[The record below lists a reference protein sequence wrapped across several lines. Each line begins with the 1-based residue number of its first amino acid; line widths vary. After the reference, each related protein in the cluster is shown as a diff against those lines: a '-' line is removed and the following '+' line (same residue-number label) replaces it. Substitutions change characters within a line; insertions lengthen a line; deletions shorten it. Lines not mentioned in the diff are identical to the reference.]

1 MADVNIP
8 WFAAP
13 TNIASGVAD
22 ADKAAYQ
29 AQAAGTEARGKAYD
43 LKLKQTVEALMAHAT
58 GPNGVDQKKFYEL
71 AAGTPFGVSAIKA
84 YADTVFPQ
92 KQKERE
98 HSAALAVLDPSGSVG
113 GAETARAMQEDP
125 STAGTTLSTAM
136 GLQKTQFANAAEA
149 AKNKATV
156 LSLFPGAW
164 ASQPTTKPTSAQP
177 GSIGGN
183 AGMQVTL
190 PTATGAGYKGDFSV
204 DQYAKMSPQDQEA
217 FRRGMTGAVDEL
229 DNPIS
234 DKSSPASLASAMRRV
249 QAMQYAAG
257 NPGVDP
263 RDPLASVEKSGANL
277 NAAPATGLKAIQDV
291 IQRGYQ
297 LKGTNI
303 SQKGGELSNVGS
315 GQGIENTGRTM
326 KIAKEFNG
334 RGFDGV
340 TPSNVPDAQRL
351 QGEVA
356 SIHSSA
362 EQAKTLA
369 SDPKSVAEL
378 SDDDFGFMVYNI
390 MKNLKNAD
398 DIKTIS
404 DDAHMSGFIRPG
416 ASLGKVLSESD
427 GPMEF
432 IKGAFRT
439 NLSKTDRIPLLRSI
453 QQAAEAAELHGIA
466 RSKMEGAYG
475 AGKMPWE
482 VHWSKKT
489 TGGGKYTETK
499 TNSAGMKMG
508 RKSDGTW
515 EPIR

>member
-217 FRRGMTGAVDEL
+217 FRRGMIGATDEL
-229 DNPIS
+229 DNPITE
-234 DKSSPASLASAMRRV
+234 KSSPASIASAGRRV
-249 QAMQYAAG
+249 QAMQYMAG

-297 LKGTNI
+297 LKGTNLFQTGTGLANTGA
-303 SQKGGELSNVGS
+303 SQVQDQVAKLRKAGFDANPGNAGNILEKKATFDWLKNTSDDIHELRTEASKGKVDNDLFNSTVSALSNAPMVAESITNMAGEHRFFENLRTDPSLGALIKSSDGNPVHFMQSLGS
-315 GQGIENTGRTM
+315 
-326 KIAKEFNG
+326 AKLG
-334 RGFDGV
+334 
-340 TPSNVPDAQRL
+340 AQ
-351 QGEVA
+351 
-356 SIHSSA
+356 S
-362 EQAKTLA
+362 QAKVLDILGNIVDTQLKTGKA
-369 SDPKSVAEL
+369 KSDL
-378 SDDDFGFMVYNI
+378 
-390 MKNLKNAD
+390 
-398 DIKTIS
+398 
-404 DDAHMSGFIRPG
+404 DA
-416 ASLGKVLSESD
+416 
-427 GPMEF
+427 
-432 IKGAFRT
+432 
-439 NLSKTDRIPLLRSI
+439 LR
-453 QQAAEAAELHGIA
+453 L
-466 RSKMEGAYG
+466 
-475 AGKMPWE
+475 
-482 VHWSKKT
+482 HWSAKP
-489 TGGGKYTETK
+489 TGGGKYTETT
-499 TNSAGMKMG
+499 TNAAGMKMG